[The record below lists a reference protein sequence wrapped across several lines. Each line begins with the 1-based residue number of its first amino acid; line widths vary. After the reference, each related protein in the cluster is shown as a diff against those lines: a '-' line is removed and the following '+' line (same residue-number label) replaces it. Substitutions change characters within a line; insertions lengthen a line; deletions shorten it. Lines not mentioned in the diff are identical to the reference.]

1 MRQII
6 FVPGADAPSTGA
18 ASVRAEVLLRGAHL
32 TFVGP
37 QVDYPIN
44 GRLAHMISD
53 LAWSGA
59 CRLSNRNPHSGKV

>member
-32 TFVGP
+32 TYVGP
-37 QVDYPIN
+37 QVDYSIN
-44 GRLAHMISD
+44 GRLAHKFTQ
-53 LAWSGA
+53 ATKRN
-59 CRLSNRNPHSGKV
+59 CRRVHL